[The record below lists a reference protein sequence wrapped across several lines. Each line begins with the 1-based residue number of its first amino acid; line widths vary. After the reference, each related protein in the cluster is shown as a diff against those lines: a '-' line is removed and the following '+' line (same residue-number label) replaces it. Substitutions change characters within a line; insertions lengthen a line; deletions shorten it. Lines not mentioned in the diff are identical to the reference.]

1 MMHLMMNSMMIQ
13 SGDSGMDR
21 DLGCGYGDI

>member
-1 MMHLMMNSMMIQ
+1 LMMNSMMIQ
-13 SGDSGMDR
+13 SGDSGIGR